1 MRLKIILALVGIVLV
16 VGIVV
21 AWEEMQRGFSARD
34 NPTGLEKLVART
46 MRNMAI
52 PSPANTL
59 KNPVTATPEKL
70 SEARRHFADHC
81 ATCHAN
87 DGSGSTS
94 IGRNLYPKAP
104 DMRLPDTQEL
114 SDGQLYYIIHNGVRL
129 TGMPAWGEANKKNED
144 EDSWELALFIRHLP
158 KLTPD
163 EVKDMERANPMSTME
178 HDEVMQEEEFLKG
191 GNPPST
197 NKGARKHQP

>member
-1 MRLKIILALVGIVLV
+1 MRFKIVLALIGIVLV
-16 VGIVV
+16 VGIVI
-21 AWEEMQRGFSARD
+21 AWDEMRHGFSARD

-70 SEARRHFADHC
+70 SEARLHFADHC

-87 DGSGSTS
+87 DGSGNTS

-104 DMRLPDTQEL
+104 DMRLVDTQGL
-114 SDGQLYYIIHNGVRL
+114 SDGQLYDIIHNGVRL

-144 EDSWELALFIRHLP
+144 EDSWELVLFIRHLP

-178 HDEVMQEEEFLKG
+178 HDEVMQEEDFLKG
-191 GNPPST
+191 GNTPST
-197 NKGARKHQP
+197 NKGARKQQP

>member
-1 MRLKIILALVGIVLV
+1 MRFKIVLALIGIVLV
-16 VGIVV
+16 VGIVI
-21 AWEEMQRGFSARD
+21 AWDEMQHGFSARD

-70 SEARRHFADHC
+70 SEARLHFADHC

-87 DGSGSTS
+87 DGSGNTS

-104 DMRLPDTQEL
+104 DMRLVDTQGL
-114 SDGQLYYIIHNGVRL
+114 SDGQLYYIIHNGIRL

-144 EDSWELALFIRHLP
+144 EDSWELVLFIRHLA

-178 HDEVMQEEEFLKG
+178 HDEVMQEEDFLKS
-191 GNPPST
+191 GNTPST
-197 NKGARKHQP
+197 NKGARKQQP

>member
-1 MRLKIILALVGIVLV
+1 MRFKIILALIGIVLV
-16 VGIVV
+16 VGIVI
-21 AWEEMQRGFSARD
+21 AWDEMQHGFSARD

-46 MRNMAI
+46 IRNMAI
-52 PSPANTL
+52 PSATNSL

-70 SEARRHFADHC
+70 YEARLHFADHC

-87 DGSGSTS
+87 DGSGNTS

-104 DMRLPDTQEL
+104 DMRLADTQGL

-144 EDSWELALFIRHLP
+144 EDSWELVLFIRHLP
-158 KLTPD
+158 KLTPE
-163 EVKDMERANPMSTME
+163 EVKDMEKANPMSTME
-178 HDEVMQEEEFLKG
+178 HDEVMQEEDFLKG
-191 GNPPST
+191 GNMPST
-197 NKGARKHQP
+197 NKGTRKQQP

>member
-1 MRLKIILALVGIVLV
+1 MRFKIVLALIGIVLV
-16 VGIVV
+16 VGIVI
-21 AWEEMQRGFSARD
+21 AWDEMQHGFSARD

-70 SEARRHFADHC
+70 SEARLHFADHC

-87 DGSGSTS
+87 DGSGNTS

-104 DMRLPDTQEL
+104 DMRLVDTQGL
-114 SDGQLYYIIHNGVRL
+114 SDGQLYYIIHNGIRL

-144 EDSWELALFIRHLP
+144 EDSWELVLFIRHLP
-158 KLTPD
+158 KLTAD
-163 EVKDMERANPMSTME
+163 EVKDMEKANPMSTME
-178 HDEVMQEEEFLKG
+178 HDEAMQEEDFLKG
-191 GNPPST
+191 GNTPST
-197 NKGARKHQP
+197 NKGTRKQQP